1 MRAVF
6 FVIGIVLAIAGA
18 LLFAGVFQVGGS
30 DEVLQIGDAAVE
42 VGDGGIRVTDK
53 GENNRVL
60 GITLLVIGGIGIAAG
75 ALTRK

>member
-6 FVIGIVLAIAGA
+6 FIVGAVLAIAGV
-18 LLFAGVFQVGGS
+18 LLFTGIFQVGSSDEVFQV
-30 DEVLQIGDAAVE
+30 GDAAVE

-53 GENNRVL
+53 GENNRIL
-60 GITLLVIGGIGIAAG
+60 GITLLVIGGAGIAAG

>member
-6 FVIGIVLAIAGA
+6 FIVGAVLAIAGV
-18 LLFAGVFQVGGS
+18 LLFTGMFQIGGS

-42 VGDGGIRVTDK
+42 VGEGGIRVTDK
-53 GENNRVL
+53 GGNNRVL

-75 ALTRK
+75 ALTKK